1 MSIKVHICAVV
12 AVIVLALAPVAHGQG
27 SSVETYGGQGGNVAS
42 NVGGDGASGAAS
54 PASHSGSSALPFTGL
69 DVAFLGGG
77 GLLLMLAGALMAS
90 MVGRTKP
97 EAEVPVG
104 GLGRLEP
111 AEQVAAR
118 R

>member
-12 AVIVLALAPVAHGQG
+12 AVMALALAPVAHGQG

-42 NVGGDGASGAAS
+42 NVAGGGPSDAS
-54 PASHSGSSALPFTGL
+54 PASSSGSTALPFTGL
-69 DVAFLGGG
+69 DVAFLAGG

-90 MVGRTKP
+90 VVGRPKP
-97 EAEVPVG
+97 EAEVPVS
-104 GLGRLEP
+104 GLGRLDP

-118 R
+118 Q

>member
-12 AVIVLALAPVAHGQG
+12 AVMALALAPVAHGQG

-42 NVGGDGASGAAS
+42 NVAGGGPSDAAS
-54 PASHSGSSALPFTGL
+54 PASSSGSTALPFTGL

-90 MVGRTKP
+90 VVGRPKP
-97 EAEVPVG
+97 EAEVPVS

-118 R
+118 Q

>member
-42 NVGGDGASGAAS
+42 NVGGNGASGAAS

-97 EAEVPVG
+97 EAEVPVC

>member
-12 AVIVLALAPVAHGQG
+12 AVMALALAPVAHGQG

-42 NVGGDGASGAAS
+42 NVAGGGPSDDS
-54 PASHSGSSALPFTGL
+54 PASSSGSTALPFTGL
-69 DVAFLGGG
+69 DVAFLAGG

-90 MVGRTKP
+90 VVGRPKP
-97 EAEVPVG
+97 EAEVPVS

-118 R
+118 Q

>member
-27 SSVETYGGQGGNVAS
+27 SSVGTYGGQGGHVAS
-42 NVGGDGASGAAS
+42 DVGGGGASDSAA
-54 PASHSGSSALPFTGL
+54 PARRSGSTALRFTGL

-90 MVGRTKP
+90 AVGRPKP
-97 EAEVPVG
+97 DAAAPVG
-104 GLGRLEP
+104 ELTRLEP
-111 AEQVAAR
+111 AE
-118 R
+118 

>member
-12 AVIVLALAPVAHGQG
+12 AVMALALAPVAHGQG

-42 NVGGDGASGAAS
+42 NVAGGGPSDAS
-54 PASHSGSSALPFTGL
+54 PASSSDSTALPFTGL

-90 MVGRTKP
+90 VVGRPKP
-97 EAEVPVG
+97 EAEVPVS

-118 R
+118 Q

>member
-12 AVIVLALAPVAHGQG
+12 VVIVLTLAPVAHGQG

-42 NVGGDGASGAAS
+42 NVGANGASGAAS